1 MANVVF
7 QFENGEKVT
16 VSTMTGENL
25 LETARKS
32 NVVIDAPCSGN
43 GSCGKCR
50 VKLLGGELDSK
61 KTRHINEEEWRLR
74 IAAA

>member
-16 VSTMTGENL
+16 VSTMAGENL

-61 KTRHINEEEWRLR
+61 KTRRILRLR